1 MRYLRHLHL
10 VLSQIFTRKYRG
22 AGGTGNPLRFPAS
35 GFCVTL
41 IQVTANPHSRR
52 PVIGV
57 FDSGVGGLTV
67 LRAVAS
73 LVPNADYL
81 IFGDTA
87 RLPYGTKSQ
96 EFVARYTTL
105 AARFL
110 AARGIDLLVIGCN
123 TASALA
129 LYDVKSAVSVPVLGV
144 IEPGADA
151 AAAISHSREALVFAT
166 ESTCHSHAYQRALA
180 RRGFATYE
188 KACPL
193 LVPLVE
199 EGWLESP
206 VTEQVARTY
215 TIEAL
220 RTASANVDVLVL
232 GCTHYPLLR
241 PLLRRVVPQRIQIVD
256 SSEATARAV
265 VQHLN
270 GAELTAG
277 EPTYRFYVTDSVEK
291 FHRQA
296 PLFLGFEAEHVERA
310 DLDAPEGVPVA
321 IL

>member
-1 MRYLRHLHL
+1 MA
-10 VLSQIFTRKYRG
+10 I
-22 AGGTGNPLRFPAS
+22 PLRFPAG

-41 IQVTANPHSRR
+41 SEVTANPHSRR

-67 LRAVAS
+67 LRAIAK

-81 IFGDTA
+81 FFGDTA

-151 AAAISHSREALVFAT
+151 AAAISQSREALVFAT

-180 RRGFATYE
+180 RRGFATHE

-321 IL
+321 TA

>member
-1 MRYLRHLHL
+1 VASSFGRRARHAGRQMGDMDACTERRARFCAT
-10 VLSQIFTRKYRG
+10 LSR
-22 AGGTGNPLRFPAS
+22 
-35 GFCVTL
+35 
-41 IQVTANPHSRR
+41 VTANSHR
-52 PVIGV
+52 PTIGV
-57 FDSGVGGLTV
+57 FDSGFGGLTV
-67 LRAVAS
+67 LRAIAQ

-81 IFGDTA
+81 FFGDTA

-96 EFVARYTTL
+96 EFVARYTTA

-110 AARGIDLLVIGCN
+110 AARGIDVLVVGCN

-129 LYDVKSAVSVPVLGV
+129 LYDVKSSVSVPVIGV

-151 AAAISHSREALVFAT
+151 AAAVSHSREALVFAT
-166 ESTCHSHAYQRALA
+166 EATCSSHAYQRALA
-180 RRGFATYE
+180 RRGFATHE

-199 EGWLESP
+199 EGWVDTP
-206 VTEQVARTY
+206 VTEQVARIY

-256 SSEATARAV
+256 SAEATARALL
-265 VQHLN
+265 QHLDGHDLAA
-270 GAELTAG
+270 GA
-277 EPTYRFYVTDSVEK
+277 PSYRFFVTDSVEK
-291 FHRQA
+291 FNRHA
-296 PLFLGFEAEHVERA
+296 PVFLGFNAEHVERA
-310 DLDAPEGVPVA
+310 DLDDGRS
-321 IL
+321 